1 LILNVDEMH
10 TFDDALLA
18 LDGRLDKDDG
28 AKLKICKA
36 SAGDPTPLLGSN
48 PFDAGK
54 Q

>member
-1 LILNVDEMH
+1 MDEMH

-18 LDGRLDKDDG
+18 LDGRLDG